1 MHTAIFMA
9 KQDSLITAAFLLLVV
24 ASRLDAQVIETP
36 VPFDSAARVHSLTP
50 ALVSRFGVSAPTWP
64 VAGDFVIARLYSV
77 STGGIVLS
85 VERASG
91 QVERHL
97 LSDEQLRALRDA
109 VDAALGQPTMAPL
122 SSPIVSPGA
131 RGLLVRNQMILSALV
146 YGPLVASFA
155 DDGKTATALYLLS
168 VGLSFF
174 LANDLARNT
183 TVSRTQSDLATDGV
197 IRGGAG
203 AAGLL
208 YAFGG
213 EEVDRKVFSAVTLAG
228 AIGGS
233 RTGFV
238 YGRRLNDSESQA
250 ARKVS
255 TLGAATALGVL
266 GSFGLFEQ
274 DNQQR
279 PVIGAMVAAGLAGYV
294 LGPNYPRR
302 VTYNVTAGDVRLL
315 PFGALIGAGLA
326 VTPVLSQDNS
336 QIVWTLATGGMLA
349 GIAATERTW
358 VRRYDHGHAD
368 ASVTGLG
375 MVAGALLGGAVAVLV
390 DAQEPEAIMGTVSG
404 GAFLGL
410 LAGHSIAKPPRAGP
424 RGASLREPAS
434 ERVRFDVAA
443 LAMSALRVRGSH
455 SLLRITF

>member
-1 MHTAIFMA
+1 MG
-9 KQDSLITAAFLLLVV
+9 KQDSLIKAAFLLVVVV
-24 ASRLDAQVIETP
+24 ALRLDAQVIETP
-36 VPFDSAARVHSLTP
+36 VAFDSAARMRSLTP

-64 VAGDFVIARLYSV
+64 VAGDFVIARLYAI
-77 STGGIVLS
+77 STGGTVLS

-97 LSDEQLRALRDA
+97 LSDEQLRALREA
-109 VDAALGQPTMAPL
+109 VDAALSHPTTAPV

-131 RGLLVRNQMILSALV
+131 RGVLVRNQMILSALV

-155 DDGKTATALYLLS
+155 DDGQTATALYLLS

-174 LANDLARNT
+174 LANDLAKNT
-183 TVSRTQSDLATDGV
+183 TVTRTQSDLATDGV

-233 RTGFV
+233 RTGFL

-250 ARKVS
+250 ARKMS

-279 PVIGAMVAAGLAGYV
+279 PVVGAMVAAGLAGYV

-302 VTYNVTAGDVRLL
+302 VSYNVTAGDVRLL
-315 PFGALIGAGLA
+315 PLGALIGAGLA
-326 VTPVLSQDNS
+326 ATPVIDNDNS
-336 QIVWTLATGGMLA
+336 EIVWTVATAGMLTGVA
-349 GIAATERTW
+349 VTERTW

-368 ASVTGLG
+368 ASVTALG
-375 MVAGALLGGAVAVLV
+375 MLAGTLMGGAVALLA
-390 DAQEPEAIMGTVSG
+390 DAQEPEAVLGLLSG
-404 GAFLGL
+404 GAVLGA

-424 RGASLREPAS
+424 REASRFGPTPAAGRLRLDLS
-434 ERVRFDVAA
+434 A
-443 LAMSALRVRGSH
+443 LALSAARVPGHH
-455 SLLRITF
+455 SLLRVRF